1 MFRQNNIKKLVDL
14 KTDAF
19 DRYHHTYPA
28 SYLWVFM
35 DGKFVRDLTEYG
47 DVLMR
52 RGALVRIP
60 CNHGSTKQFKSVY
73 KEIARLHQQIRFYIS
88 FAFDNIIG

>member
-1 MFRQNNIKKLVDL
+1 MLGDL

-19 DRYHHTYPA
+19 YRYHHTYPA

-47 DVLMR
+47 DVFRR
-52 RGALVRIP
+52 RGAPVQILF
-60 CNHGSTKQFKSVY
+60 NHGSTKQFKSAN
-73 KEIARLHQQIRFYIS
+73 KEVEISRLHQQIRFYIS
-88 FAFDNIIG
+88 FEFVNSIG